1 MQRGAKNDS
10 WGKRETKTVKGLCKW
25 LSRINQSDSLRLL
38 QKQRVMTGLGPGV
51 SHCPAGEVG
60 RPRPHHAAAPP
71 GNQES
76 PPRHLIQQNLNNQ
89 TTTVV
94 GSTLACVCP
103 PSSAGRGQTGTK
115 YWQQNCKGRKFFQ
128 EFANACKCFGFAAA
142 RRERKI
148 VDDKIVCRSCWTVTN
163 TQLFLLHIL

>member
-1 MQRGAKNDS
+1 MVVGEREKQKQWKVSASGWAESTRVTV
-10 WGKRETKTVKGLCKW
+10 WGCFH
-25 LSRINQSDSLRLL
+25 
-38 QKQRVMTGLGPGV
+38 KQRVMTGLGPGV

-60 RPRPHHAAAPP
+60 RPRPHHTAAPP

-76 PPRHLIQQNLNNQ
+76 PPRHLIEQNVNNR

-115 YWQQNCKGRKFFQ
+115 YWQQAAKGESFFKSSKTP
-128 EFANACKCFGFAAA
+128 ANAFCFAAA

-148 VDDKIVCRSCWTVTN
+148 VGDKNVCRRCRTVTN

>member
-25 LSRINQSDSLRLL
+25 LSRTNQSDSLRLL
-38 QKQRVMTGLGPGV
+38 HQQRVMTGLGPGV

-60 RPRPHHAAAPP
+60 RPRPHHTAAPP

-76 PPRHLIQQNLNNQ
+76 PPRHLIQQNVNNR

-115 YWQQNCKGRKFFQ
+115 YWQQAAKGESFFKSLKTP
-128 EFANACKCFGFAAA
+128 ANALVLLQREG
-142 RRERKI
+142 RERLRTIKTC
-148 VDDKIVCRSCWTVTN
+148 VDAAG
-163 TQLFLLHIL
+163 L